1 MKKRILIDK
10 RSKFSFS
17 CGWIFL
23 LKSDTRIGQ
32 ELVIGNHLSAKL
44 SQMNEG
50 SFCALI
56 FFGGL
61 LLLIAGIF
69 SYRHRKKNLWGK
81 SIYLVQKCFF
91 SKVFDYWLFYK
102 DT

>member
-10 RSKFSFS
+10 RSRFSFS

-69 SYRHRKKNLWGK
+69 SYRHRKKKSLGKINLSG
-81 SIYLVQKCFF
+81 SEMFF
-91 SKVFDYWLFYK
+91 LKGF
-102 DT
+102 

>member
-10 RSKFSFS
+10 RSRFSFS
-17 CGWIFL
+17 RGWIFL

-61 LLLIAGIF
+61 LFLIAGIF
-69 SYRHRKKNLWGK
+69 SYRHRKKIFGENQFIWFRN
-81 SIYLVQKCFF
+81 VFF

>member
-1 MKKRILIDK
+1 M
-10 RSKFSFS
+10 
-17 CGWIFL
+17 

-69 SYRHRKKNLWGK
+69 SYRHRKKKSLGKINLSG
-81 SIYLVQKCFF
+81 SEMFF
-91 SKVFDYWLFYK
+91 LKGF
-102 DT
+102 

>member
-10 RSKFSFS
+10 RSRFSFS
-17 CGWIFL
+17 RGWIFL

-69 SYRHRKKNLWGK
+69 SYRHRKKKSLGKINLSG
-81 SIYLVQKCFF
+81 SEMFF
-91 SKVFDYWLFYK
+91 LKGF
-102 DT
+102 

>member
-10 RSKFSFS
+10 RSRFSFS
-17 CGWIFL
+17 RDWVFL

-44 SQMNEG
+44 SQMNEE

-69 SYRHRKKNLWGK
+69 SYRHRKKKSLGKINLSG
-81 SIYLVQKCFF
+81 SEMFF
-91 SKVFDYWLFYK
+91 LKGF
-102 DT
+102 

>member
-10 RSKFSFS
+10 RSRFSFS
-17 CGWIFL
+17 RDWFFL

-44 SQMNEG
+44 SQMNEE

-69 SYRHRKKNLWGK
+69 SYRHRKKKSLGKINLSG
-81 SIYLVQKCFF
+81 SEMFF
-91 SKVFDYWLFYK
+91 LKGF
-102 DT
+102 